1 MKIGAKLV
9 DVRNMTNKELENEGW
24 DDYHS
29 EQDDIKVLVF
39 DDGNIIYPSM
49 DYEGNQ
55 PGVFFG
61 YKKSVYRDEK
71 GVRQTKHEHF
81 AF

>member
-1 MKIGAKLV
+1 MKLGAKLV
-9 DVRNMTNKELENEGW
+9 DVRNMTNVELKNEGW
-24 DDYHS
+24 DDYYS

-39 DDGNIIYPSM
+39 DDGSRIYPSI
-49 DYEGNQ
+49 DYEGNS

-61 YKKSVYRDEK
+61 YKNVK
-71 GVRQTKHEHF
+71 GKNEHF

>member
-1 MKIGAKLV
+1 MKVGTKII
-9 DVRNMTNKELENEGW
+9 DIRNMTNEELKNEGW

-39 DDGNIIYPSM
+39 EDGTIIYPSI
-49 DYEGNQ
+49 DYEGNN

-61 YKKSVYRDEK
+61 YQKVDGKI
-71 GVRQTKHEHF
+71 EHF
-81 AF
+81 SF